1 MSNTR
6 YTTMKTKIGKFK
18 PTLTNLML
26 MDTVL
31 RQAIRNGYRNRNKA
45 SLSTYKSWNREDV
58 RYAIKAY
65 RMISATEVS
74 HVD

>member
-1 MSNTR
+1 
-6 YTTMKTKIGKFK
+6 MKTKIGKFK

-45 SLSTYKSWNREDV
+45 VLSCYKSWNREDV

-65 RMISATEVS
+65 RMINATEVS
-74 HVD
+74 NVD